1 MSDIYVV
8 DEVGSE
14 DVPSM
19 LIEAETLHQ
28 ARLTLLETRF
38 DIRRATALEVRDV
51 MSQQNH
57 IVLRQT
63 VKPKKIDLPLEGKK

>member
-63 VKPKKIDLPLEGKK
+63 VKPKQIDLPLEGKK